1 MIKQRKFTFIL
12 PLILF
17 IYCIIAFGHLIYDLY
32 STVKII
38 DDLNEQVK
46 EVKYQNEQLYIEI
59 GRLNQLLEE
68 KEKNN

>member
-1 MIKQRKFTFIL
+1 MIKQRKFTFIF

-68 KEKNN
+68 KEQNN